1 MLAGGPHARAPPHRL
16 LTTSR
21 AAAYAHLLSLELL
34 WNAPQPQKI
43 ITKTKALD
51 STRAPPRARTHAH
64 SGLARMAAS
73 TASAPFTPLLHR
85 RRASVHGRRGSGR
98 AFVAVVVAAAAGGA
112 PETEPSP
119 ATAAGAAAQGKK
131 KTVDTRIHWS
141 DPDEGWVGGNA
152 KKDGGGR
159 KKEPLGGRFA
169 DLINNPS
176 ESHYQLSATAASLV
190 PFFIHN

>member
-73 TASAPFTPLLHR
+73 TASARSRRSSTGGERASTAGAGAEGVR
-85 RRASVHGRRGSGR
+85 RRRRRGGG
-98 AFVAVVVAAAAGGA
+98 GGA
-112 PETEPSP
+112 GDGAVP